1 MDGDDDEEAGA
12 DRQAHMKL
20 AEQDVSRGMKL
31 VSRQVRQ
38 MSLTVMG
45 LAKCDFTEVGEQ
57 VLRTAQVDMEKM
69 DGTDMQPLKVK
80 LENAMSGMDLL
91 LHPPEKEAPA
101 SPVPDSTLAATQPAD
116 CSGTAEDAAA
126 FIQQVIC
133 WDDLPKTKKSPVELL
148 ARPPPKFI
156 YDVVSFV
163 SETTGYGQEIFQDE
177 AFSDWKNL
185 ESREAKVNFL
195 TAVAK
200 MTSTSLQ
207 VEVVMRAADV
217 LKGVNMELTN
227 TWFQH
232 LAIAAAKFGTKN
244 QGQKGAESDPD
255 FVDWTIPLVDAVNQV
270 LEVVRE
276 CISLRITR
284 REAGVADGTAISG
297 EGGDVALRKRI
308 KELEVQLEED
318 RLTAQRNEKKL
329 LEKLAKE
336 TSQRVDM
343 EEEMDQKDRA
353 IESWENE
360 YSSKVDT
367 EVSKVG
373 IRMQSIEETLE
384 ETRRENEA
392 LREKQRDTNHANF
405 AALESVVSGMN
416 DDEKRTAIMGSL
428 HSLRSNLEDE
438 SRERERIVD
447 ELARLRE
454 AKASAEHDAAVAR
467 SEREKVTNRSSKLG
481 GSLGVESVF
490 NDGEGLGESVD
501 PWTPTKGRR
510 PSDGVLSLDHSGAK
524 RKADAER
531 GLNELREEVHQGE
544 LLRLR
549 TDGGG
554 GDEIENQLLEIK
566 AEKQKQDMRTKQLEE
581 KLRESDMSRDQ
592 TFGENERLRA
602 EMARLE
608 TMRENAVQA
617 LEVVSEERDNLHVAT
632 EQMWREKA
640 ETQEELDRISEGYV
654 NLTERLNSERD
665 TVEEADDR
673 VRQYDALLQA
683 MREQLA
689 EKEALLISV
698 DQRSHDLEARVFEA
712 ERQAAEAAAKLAL
725 VEDYGDDF

>member
-156 YDVVSFV
+156 YDVVSLV

-255 FVDWTIPLVDAVNQV
+255 FVDSTIPLCDVVNQV

-284 REAGVADGTAISG
+284 REAGVADGNALSG
-297 EGGDVALRKRI
+297 EGADIALRKRI

-318 RLTAQRNEKKL
+318 HLTAQRNEKKL
-329 LEKLAKE
+329 LEKLEKE

-373 IRMQSIEETLE
+373 LRMQSIEETLE
-384 ETRRENEA
+384 ETRRENDA
-392 LREKQRDTNHANF
+392 LREKQREANHANF
-405 AALESVVSGMN
+405 AALEGVVSSMN
-416 DDEKRTAIMGSL
+416 DDEKRTAVMDAL
-428 HSLRSNLEDE
+428 HNLQSNLDDE
-438 SRERERIVD
+438 SRERERVVD
-447 ELARLRE
+447 E
-454 AKASAEHDAAVAR
+454 
-467 SEREKVTNRSSKLG
+467 
-481 GSLGVESVF
+481 
-490 NDGEGLGESVD
+490 
-501 PWTPTKGRR
+501 
-510 PSDGVLSLDHSGAK
+510 
-524 RKADAER
+524 
-531 GLNELREEVHQGE
+531 
-544 LLRLR
+544 
-549 TDGGG
+549 
-554 GDEIENQLLEIK
+554 
-566 AEKQKQDMRTKQLEE
+566 
-581 KLRESDMSRDQ
+581 
-592 TFGENERLRA
+592 
-602 EMARLE
+602 
-608 TMRENAVQA
+608 
-617 LEVVSEERDNLHVAT
+617 
-632 EQMWREKA
+632 
-640 ETQEELDRISEGYV
+640 
-654 NLTERLNSERD
+654 
-665 TVEEADDR
+665 
-673 VRQYDALLQA
+673 
-683 MREQLA
+683 
-689 EKEALLISV
+689 
-698 DQRSHDLEARVFEA
+698 
-712 ERQAAEAAAKLAL
+712 
-725 VEDYGDDF
+725 